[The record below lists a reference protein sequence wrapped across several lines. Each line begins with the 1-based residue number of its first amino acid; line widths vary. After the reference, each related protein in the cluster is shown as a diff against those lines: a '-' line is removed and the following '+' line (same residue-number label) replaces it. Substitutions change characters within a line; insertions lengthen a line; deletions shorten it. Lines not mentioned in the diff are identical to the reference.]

1 MQLRPNL
8 LELPLGQAGL
18 GLGVGEEFFRDAL
31 GQGGRVNG
39 RARNSA
45 GTSRATT
52 TSTAGTTAA
61 TAHET
66 RGDFRRV
73 TVQLLRLGQFDFQLC
88 NAILVFRLGSK
99 IVQFMRIVFQV
110 IQRGSILLGTVKQFP
125 PVVADG
131 ALVVHVRGEKM
142 IAHLGLFAVDD
153 PGQAFAL
160 DLVGDRQAGQPA
172 ERRVN
177 VVQINKRIRRAFRDT
192 GAAGENLH
200 A

>member
-1 MQLRPNL
+1 MGPPKRSAGRPLATTIRLATDSASTLAGLLTEQLGKTLNQAWPINRFFITGPRGMQLRPNL

-18 GLGVGEEFFRDAL
+18 GLGVGEEFFRNAL

-39 RARNSA
+39 RSGNSA

-52 TSTAGTTAA
+52 TSTARTTAA

-99 IVQFMRIVFQV
+99 IVQFMRIVFSSHTARRDPPWDGKTV
-110 IQRGSILLGTVKQFP
+110 STDRRGWR
-125 PVVADG
+125 DG
-131 ALVVHVRGEKM
+131 R
-142 IAHLGLFAVDD
+142 
-153 PGQAFAL
+153 PCT
-160 DLVGDRQAGQPA
+160 R
-172 ERRVN
+172 
-177 VVQINKRIRRAFRDT
+177 
-192 GAAGENLH
+192 
-200 A
+200 